1 MIAKADRM
9 IDLLHMKRYIIEIRT
24 HGLYDLADFRI
35 PVADDE
41 CPHLVITGP
50 NGSGKTVLLN
60 GVRISVDSHP
70 GISVITTH

>member
-1 MIAKADRM
+1 MN
-9 IDLLHMKRYIIEIRT
+9 RYITEIRT

-50 NGSGKTVLLN
+50 E
-60 GVRISVDSHP
+60 RQCC
-70 GISVITTH
+70 